1 MKVKVLFF
9 AMTRELVGIR
19 ECDLI
24 LNDNNDNE
32 TIITTVT
39 LMEELCRLYPSLLTI
54 LDQIVLAVNKAYIT
68 DAVTLKDGDEIA
80 LIPPIS
86 GG

>member
-24 LNDNNDNE
+24 LDNDNE
-32 TIITTVT
+32 TMITTVT
-39 LMEELCRLYPSLLTI
+39 LMEELCRLYPSLLSI

-68 DAVTLKDGDEIA
+68 DAITLKDGDEIA

>member
-24 LNDNNDNE
+24 LDDNE
-32 TIITTVT
+32 TTITTVT
-39 LMEELCRLYPSLLTI
+39 LMEELCRLYPSLLSI
-54 LDQIVLAVNKAYIT
+54 LDQIVLAVNKAYIN
-68 DAVTLKDGDEIA
+68 DAITLKDGDEIA

>member
-24 LNDNNDNE
+24 LNNDNE
-32 TIITTVT
+32 TMITTVT
-39 LMEELCRLYPSLLTI
+39 LMEELCRLYPALLSI

-68 DAVTLKDGDEIA
+68 DAITLKDGDEIA

>member
-24 LNDNNDNE
+24 LNNDNE
-32 TIITTVT
+32 TMITTVT
-39 LMEELCRLYPSLLTI
+39 LMEELCRLYPSLLSI
-54 LDQIVLAVNKAYIT
+54 FDQIVLAVNKAYIT
-68 DAVTLKDGDEIA
+68 DAITLKDGDEIA